1 VSTSA
6 TTTSTSRR
14 SSDRPVVPQGA
25 AIDPD
30 GVADRL
36 AVVRQRIESAGGD
49 PAAVQVVAVTKG
61 FGADAVVAAASAG
74 LTTVGENYAQ
84 ELVAKAATVQSSGTA
99 IRWHFLGAVQR
110 NKVPALA
117 PLVDC
122 WQTVARLA
130 EGEAIGRRRSGA
142 DVLVEID
149 VSGAAGRNGCP
160 PAAVPEL
167 VAGLAGAGVHVRGVM
182 AVAPLGAPARPA
194 FRAVR
199 ELADRLGLVERS
211 MGMSDDLEDAVA
223 EGATIVRIGR
233 ALFGDRPPR

>member
-1 VSTSA
+1 
-6 TTTSTSRR
+6 
-14 SSDRPVVPQGA
+14 
-25 AIDPD
+25 
-30 GVADRL
+30 
-36 AVVRQRIESAGGD
+36 
-49 PAAVQVVAVTKG
+49 VVAVTKG
-61 FGADAVVAAASAG
+61 FGVDAVVAAASAG

-84 ELVAKAATVQSSGTA
+84 EFVAKAAAVPEAIGQSAGVL
-99 IRWHFLGAVQR
+99 RWHFLGAVQR

-130 EGEAIGRRRSGA
+130 EGQAIGRRRPGT
-142 DVLVEID
+142 DVLVEVD
-149 VSGAAGRNGCP
+149 VSGAAARNGCP

-167 VAGLAGAGVHVRGVM
+167 VAGLADAGVHVRGLM

-194 FRAVR
+194 FRVVR
-199 ELADRLGLVERS
+199 ELADRLGLMVRS
-211 MGMSDDLEDAVA
+211 MGMCDDLEDAVA